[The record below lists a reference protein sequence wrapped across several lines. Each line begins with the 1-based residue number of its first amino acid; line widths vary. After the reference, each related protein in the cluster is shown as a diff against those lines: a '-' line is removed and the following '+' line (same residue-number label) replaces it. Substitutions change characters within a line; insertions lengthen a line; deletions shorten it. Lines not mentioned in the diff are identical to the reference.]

1 MELYHRVFS
10 GVFDCFRYAAFQ
22 AASILTTTGYAT
34 ADYQQWPYVTQMV
47 LFTLMFVG
55 GCSGSTG
62 GGIKVIRIVTL
73 LKQGINE
80 MKYLVH
86 PKGVFSLRLS
96 GNLVRKN
103 IAYAIS
109 GFFFLYISTILL
121 VTFIVSTA
129 GIDIVT
135 SLTTALATVG
145 NIGPGFGRIGPTGN
159 YAFYPDYVK
168 WVLSLAMMVGR
179 LEIYTVL
186 VLLTPTFW
194 KT

>member
-1 MELYHRVFS
+1 
-10 GVFDCFRYAAFQ
+10 
-22 AASILTTTGYAT
+22 
-34 ADYQQWPYVTQMV
+34 MV

-121 VTFIVSTA
+121 VTFVVSTA

>member
-1 MELYHRVFS
+1 M
-10 GVFDCFRYAAFQ
+10 
-22 AASILTTTGYAT
+22 
-34 ADYQQWPYVTQMV
+34 
-47 LFTLMFVG
+47 
-55 GCSGSTG
+55 
-62 GGIKVIRIVTL
+62 
-73 LKQGINE
+73 
-80 MKYLVH
+80 
-86 PKGVFSLRLS
+86 
-96 GNLVRKN
+96 RKN